1 MAAIVY
7 LVASA
12 IASWI
17 WSRRCAVS
25 ADRAIRAL
33 AGLVI
38 WALLVLI
45 PVQAMAALQI
55 AGWVGVMHRW
65 VLAAIQFVIL
75 AAVAWRFLRSPLRDA
90 ATVPNGIESKHR
102 DEASRNLAIE
112 ASPTRQPDK
121 RSPVPRY
128 LWIGSGVLACS
139 YLVFAANLLSSYP
152 SGWDA
157 LAYHLPVA
165 LRWLQTGSLGIPA
178 SLGWQYGLPGNAEI
192 GMMLLLSTGWQ
203 ALAPLVNF
211 FALAVLALSTYVIAA
226 RLVSGNRVAAYT
238 AMLVMLSLPMVEF
251 QAFSAYVDL
260 FGTAF
265 LAAALAF
272 FLSSREGQSPSTAG
286 RQFHRRSHKLLLLA
300 ALACGVSVGTKPVF
314 WVYAAVFC
322 LVVAVVLVR
331 ESIHASSELAK
342 VLGLVVMGVLLPSI
356 FWFGR
361 SFEATGNPL
370 FPMQVKIGEH
380 VLLKGFAP
388 SQITGNEFSDKFV
401 HRRAEWA
408 IYPWTEW
415 MRNPGDQLIPYSE
428 GSGTGAAFAA
438 FVPLGILFAAYRIFT
453 GQNRA
458 LAAVLLAASMGLAV
472 VWWVMLQ
479 RMPRFGLPLLVLS
492 CVLTAPLLEFL
503 QNYKRSAFVALLT
516 ICLIVTAG
524 ISAFVPLRELGART
538 HSRAWSRCRTYAY
551 PCMVDAL
558 PAGTTLLND
567 TGIQEAN
574 FMLAGSHLS
583 NHVIADFDMPHPITR
598 EFLLQR
604 HVDYVVEV
612 VPEQGGAKLSDTAG
626 FQPATGASI
635 DSTIA
640 SKHWQLWKVAGNDD
654 GQPSKAASDGR

>member
-12 IASWI
+12 IASWT
-17 WSRRCAVS
+17 WTRRCAVS
-25 ADRAIRAL
+25 VDRAIRTL

-38 WALLVLI
+38 WALLVLV
-45 PVQAMAALQI
+45 PVQAVAALQI
-55 AGWVGVMHRW
+55 AGWVVVMHLW
-65 VLAAIQFVIL
+65 ALAAIQVAIL
-75 AAVAWRFLRSPLRDA
+75 AGVAWLFLRSPLRDA
-90 ATVPNGIESKHR
+90 ATVPDGIESKRR
-102 DEASRNLAIE
+102 DAAARSPATG
-112 ASPTRQPDK
+112 ASPTRQPDT
-121 RSPVPRY
+121 RSPIPAY
-128 LWIGSGVLACS
+128 LWIGSGVLVCS

-157 LAYHLPVA
+157 LTYHLPVA
-165 LRWLQTGSLGIPA
+165 LRWLQSGSLRIPP
-178 SLGWQYGLPGNAEI
+178 SLGWQYGLPGNTEI

-203 ALAPLVNF
+203 ALVPLVNI
-211 FALAVLALSTYVIAA
+211 FALVVLALSTYIIAA
-226 RLVSGNRVAAYT
+226 QLVSGNRIAAYT
-238 AMLVMLSLPMVEF
+238 AMLVMLSLPIVEF

-265 LAAALAF
+265 LAAALALF
-272 FLSSREGQSPSTAG
+272 VSSRENETPSIAGQ
-286 RQFHRRSHKLLLLA
+286 RFHPRSKKLILLA
-300 ALACGVSVGTKPVF
+300 ALACGVSVGSKPVF

-322 LVVAVVLVR
+322 LVAAVVLLR

-342 VLGLVVMGVLLPSI
+342 VLGLVVVGALLPSI

-401 HRRAEWA
+401 HRRAEWM

-453 GQNRA
+453 GQSRA
-458 LAAVLLAASMGLAV
+458 LAAVLLAAAMGLAV

-479 RMPRFGLPLLVLS
+479 RMPRFGLPLLVLA

-503 QNYKRSAFVALLT
+503 QNYKRSAFLVLLT
-516 ICLIVTAG
+516 ICLIVTGA
-524 ISAFVPLRELGART
+524 ISAFVPLRELGAHMR
-538 HSRAWSRCRTYAY
+538 SRAWSRCRTYAY
-551 PCMVDAL
+551 PCVVDAL
-558 PAGTTLLND
+558 PAGTTLLNN

-583 NHVIADFDMPHPITR
+583 NHVIADFDVPNPITR
-598 EFLLQR
+598 EFLRQR

-612 VPEQGGAKLSDTAG
+612 VPEQGGAGLSHSAE
-626 FQPATGASI
+626 FLPATGASI
-635 DSTIA
+635 DSMIA
-640 SKHWQLWKVAGNDD
+640 RKRWQLWKVAGND
-654 GQPSKAASDGR
+654 GQPAKAASGGR